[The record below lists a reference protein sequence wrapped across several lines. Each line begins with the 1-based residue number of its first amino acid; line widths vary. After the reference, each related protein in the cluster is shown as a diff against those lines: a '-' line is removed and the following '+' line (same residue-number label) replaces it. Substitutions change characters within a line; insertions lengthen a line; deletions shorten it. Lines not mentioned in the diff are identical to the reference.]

1 MDLVIVESPKKAKT
15 IAKYLG
21 SGYEVIA
28 SGGHVSDLP
37 ERSLGID
44 VEHNFEPEYVVN
56 ADKERVIK
64 QMKSKVEKAKKVYLA
79 TDPDREGEAISWHL
93 KNVLGL
99 KEDNI
104 RIEFNEISKRR

>member
-64 QMKSKVEKAKKVYLA
+64 QMKSKVEKAKKV
-79 TDPDREGEAISWHL
+79 
-93 KNVLGL
+93 
-99 KEDNI
+99 
-104 RIEFNEISKRR
+104 